1 MNQIIIVNK
10 EAGMTS
16 RDVVNKIGK
25 ILNTKKVGHNGTLD
39 PIAEGV
45 LVITTNRY
53 TKLNNLLASEEK
65 EYIAE
70 VELGKQT
77 DTLDITGK
85 IEKEKEETLN
95 LELLRKTLKKYE
107 KTYNQ
112 EVPKYS
118 AIKVKGKK
126 LYEYARENKEV
137 DLPKKEVTIKKIEL
151 ISYTQNTFTFKTL
164 VSKGTYIR
172 SLIRD
177 ILNDMNQLGTMSK
190 LTRTKQGIFSIENS
204 YTIKQIEKGEYKYLK
219 AKEALSIQQIKVNEK
234 LEALIKNGVQ
244 LKGNYPEKVL
254 FLNENDEE
262 LAIYKKE
269 NETMKVEVM
278 F

>member
-126 LYEYARENKEV
+126 LYEYARENKEI